1 MLRYTDVAV
10 EGAPP
15 AVALGTAIGALRGL
29 IVDYLWIKIHL
40 QKQKGL
46 YYEVMAD
53 ADLITKLQ
61 PRFSAV
67 WAFHG
72 HNMAYN
78 ISVAHNTEQERWEW
92 VSAGIDLVRNRGLR
106 YNPNDLQLHR
116 ELAFW
121 FAHKIEGSRAS
132 PTTLTST
139 TSGSSPASGTG
150 CSGSRRSITRPGSPG
165 SRRWPTRR
173 PPWRRPNARR
183 PG

>member
-1 MLRYTDVAV
+1 MTKDRVIQGVALAGAVGGTVACGSILPGLTEMSQRHMLRYTDVAI

-15 AVALGTAIGALRGL
+15 IVALGTAIGALRGI

-40 QKQKGL
+40 MKQEGL

-78 ISVAHNTEQERWEW
+78 ISV
-92 VSAGIDLVRNRGLR
+92 
-106 YNPNDLQLHR
+106 
-116 ELAFW
+116 
-121 FAHKIEGSRAS
+121 
-132 PTTLTST
+132 
-139 TSGSSPASGTG
+139 
-150 CSGSRRSITRPGSPG
+150 
-165 SRRWPTRR
+165 
-173 PPWRRPNARR
+173 
-183 PG
+183 